1 MQGPELL
8 GGRYELRGVLGR
20 GGMAEVR
27 AGWDVRLGRAV
38 AIKMLYPQLSAQ
50 PDSRRRFAVEARAAA
65 GLSHPHV
72 VAVHDVGEHRATP
85 YIVMERLPGGT
96 LADIVDRGPLPEP
109 HVRAVLDQVLSA
121 LSAAHGAGVLH
132 RDIKPANI
140 LLTEDG
146 SAKVADFGIAK
157 SVESVDT
164 VTGEVIGTVAYL
176 SADRIAGRPATVADD
191 LYAVAVVGYEALSSR
206 RPFPQQNIAELARAV
221 AERRYQ
227 PLAALRPDA
236 DPALVYAIERGL
248 AGGFGSA
255 AEMRAALAGG
265 APVRPPTRVLEHP
278 LPDPATTVLPRRRR
292 RRRPVLA
299 AIGALVVVV
308 LVVLAF
314 VVDAA
319 SRTVAP
325 QPAGT
330 ATSEPP
336 PPPVTTSVAPPPSL
350 VPAPVDQQG
359 PPPKGPGNGN
369 GKGNGNGHK
378 PKRGEG

>member
-72 VAVHDVGEHRATP
+72 VAVHDVGEHRTTP
-85 YIVMERLPGGT
+85 YIVMERLPGRT
-96 LADIVDRGPLPEP
+96 LADALDHGPLPVP

-157 SVESVDT
+157 SVDSADT

-191 LYAVAVVGYEALSSR
+191 LYAVAVVGYEALSGR
-206 RPFPQQNIAELARAV
+206 RPFPQQNLAELARAV
-221 AERRYQ
+221 AERRYP
-227 PLAALRPDA
+227 PLATLRPDA
-236 DPALVYAIERGL
+236 DPVLVAAIEQGL
-248 AGGFGSA
+248 SGGFGSA
-255 AEMRAALAGG
+255 AEMRAVLAGQ
-265 APVRPPTRVLEHP
+265 APMRPPTRVLAHP
-278 LPDPATTVLPRRRR
+278 LPDPATTVLPRQR

-299 AIGALVVVV
+299 AIGAFVVVV

-319 SRTVAP
+319 SRNVAP
-325 QPAGT
+325 RPAGT
-330 ATSEPP
+330 ATSEAP
-336 PPPVTTSVAPPPSL
+336 PPPVTTSAPPPTSL
-350 VPAPVDQQG
+350 VPAPVDEQG
-359 PPPKGPGNGN
+359 PPKGRGNGN

-378 PKRGEG
+378 PKHGEG

>member
-50 PDSRRRFAVEARAAA
+50 PDSRNRFAVEARAAA

-72 VAVHDVGEHRATP
+72 VAVHDVGEHHTTP
-85 YIVMERLPGGT
+85 YIVMERLPGRT
-96 LADIVDRGPLPEP
+96 LADALHHGPLPEP

-146 SAKVADFGIAK
+146 AAKVADFGIAK
-157 SVESVDT
+157 SADSADT
-164 VTGEVIGTVAYL
+164 VTGQVIGTVAYL
-176 SADRIAGRPATVADD
+176 SANRIAGRPATVTDD
-191 LYAVAVVGYEALSSR
+191 LYAVAVVGYEALAAR
-206 RPFPQQNIAELARAV
+206 RPFPQQNLAELARAV
-221 AERRYQ
+221 AERQYP
-227 PLAALRPDA
+227 PLATVRPDA
-236 DPALVYAIERGL
+236 DPMLVDVIERGL
-248 AGGFGSA
+248 SGGFGSA
-255 AEMRAALAGG
+255 AQMRAALAGG
-265 APVRPPTRVLEHP
+265 PPVRPPTRVLEHPP

-292 RRRPVLA
+292 RRPLLA

-308 LVVLAF
+308 LAVLAF

-330 ATSEPP
+330 ATSESS
-336 PPPVTTSVAPPPSL
+336 PPPVTTTAPTTSL
-350 VPAPVDQQG
+350 VPAPVDD
-359 PPPKGPGNGN
+359 PAPPKGPGNGN

-378 PKRGEG
+378 PKHGGG

>member
-72 VAVHDVGEHRATP
+72 VAVHDVGEHHTTP
-85 YIVMERLPGGT
+85 YIVMERLPGRT
-96 LADIVDRGPLPEP
+96 LADALDHGPLPVP

-157 SVESVDT
+157 SVDSADT
-164 VTGEVIGTVAYL
+164 ATGEVIGTVAYL

-191 LYAVAVVGYEALSSR
+191 LYAVAVVGYEALSGR
-206 RPFPQQNIAELARAV
+206 RPFPQQNLAELARAV
-221 AERRYQ
+221 AERRYP
-227 PLAALRPDA
+227 PLATLRPDA
-236 DPALVYAIERGL
+236 DPVLVAVIEHGL
-248 AGGFGSA
+248 SGGFGSA
-255 AEMRAALAGG
+255 AEMRAVLAGQ
-265 APVRPPTRVLEHP
+265 APMRPPTRVLAHP
-278 LPDPATTVLPRRRR
+278 LPDPATTVLPRRR

-330 ATSEPP
+330 ATSEAP
-336 PPPVTTSVAPPPSL
+336 PPPVTTSAPPPTSL
-350 VPAPVDQQG
+350 VPAPVDEQG
-359 PPPKGPGNGN
+359 PPKGRGNGN

-378 PKRGEG
+378 PKHGGG